1 MGNIMMNV
9 AQLMQLLSNYPAE
22 TEILIEGYETGYDPV
37 HSITLKTVAGV
48 MNPEDYDGLFDTPDN
63 LATEPPNK
71 TLSGVKSMV
80 RTETGERF
88 QCLLVTGQR
97 GHRR

>member
-1 MGNIMMNV
+1 MNV

-48 MNPEDYDGLFDTPDN
+48 MNPADYDGLFDTPDN

-88 QCLLVTGQR
+88 QCLLITGQR

>member
-1 MGNIMMNV
+1 MNV
-9 AQLMQLLSNYPAE
+9 AQLVQLLSNYPAE

-48 MNPEDYDGLFDTPDN
+48 MNPADYDGLFDTPDN

-88 QCLLVTGQR
+88 QCLLITGQR
-97 GHRR
+97 GLRR

>member
-48 MNPEDYDGLFDTPDN
+48 MSPEDYDGLFDTPDN

-71 TLSGVKSMV
+71 TLSGVGSTV
-80 RTETGERF
+80 RTETGERI
-88 QCLLVTGQR
+88 QCLLITGQR
-97 GHRR
+97 GLRR

>member
-1 MGNIMMNV
+1 MNV

-22 TEILIEGYETGYDPV
+22 TEILIEGYDPV

-48 MNPEDYDGLFDTPDN
+48 MNPADYDGLFDTPDN

-88 QCLLVTGQR
+88 QCLLITGQR